1 MVQYNKGTVSFLNWR
16 TFHFHTVRSVSHE
29 VKITFIPTSA
39 VVGMCSIYIWQLV
52 WPVAAPLV
60 MCMRGYIGGVATVRV
75 LLYPALS
82 GFVLSGLQ
90 FAVWKNHSENMSNVE
105 ISRKFEQI
113 SFTK

>member
-29 VKITFIPTSA
+29 VKITLIPTSA
-39 VVGMCSIYIWQLV
+39 VVGMCSIYIWQLE

-75 LLYPALS
+75 LLYPAIQRL
-82 GFVLSGLQ
+82 F
-90 FAVWKNHSENMSNVE
+90 
-105 ISRKFEQI
+105 
-113 SFTK
+113 